1 MKEQRRTFPSVTAPE
16 DLTASERDRMYAI
29 LGEHFENVERGVF
42 EKDLAEKDW
51 VIRIDDAAG
60 RIQGFSTLC
69 RMTVQHLGE
78 RVHAF
83 FSGDTVLA
91 KAYMSESSWMSVW
104 SDLAFSQ
111 AARLAPEKAYWL
123 LLTATQRTY
132 RILPSCFRSFH
143 PDPKRDP
150 DRDTLALL
158 GKFVQQKFP
167 DEYQAHT
174 GTVVLRRPIP
184 YRSAQEIEAAAGE
197 HHEANRW
204 FRLMNP
210 GYLRG
215 DFLCCLTELTPGNL
229 TSIGQRILS
238 SLPVPQTTLAA

>member
-1 MKEQRRTFPSVTAPE
+1 MKEQRRTIPSVTTPRS
-16 DLTASERDRMYAI
+16 LTASELDRMFAI
-29 LGEHFENVERGVF
+29 LGEHFENVERGAF

-60 RIQGFSTLC
+60 CVQGFSTLR

-91 KAYMSESSWMSVW
+91 KAYMSESSWMTVW
-104 SDLAFSQ
+104 CELAFSQ
-111 AARLAPEKAYWL
+111 AARMAPEKAYWL
-123 LLTATQRTY
+123 LLTATHRTY

-143 PDPKRDP
+143 PDPKQDP
-150 DRDTLALL
+150 SRDTLALL
-158 GKFVQQKFP
+158 GKLVRQKFP

-174 GTVVLRRPIP
+174 GTVVLHHPIP
-184 YRSAQEIEAAAGE
+184 YRSAQEVEAAAGE

-215 DFLCCLTELTPGNL
+215 DFLCCLTELNSDNL
-229 TSIGQRILS
+229 TSVGKRILG
-238 SLPVPQTTLAA
+238 SLPVQQTTLAA